1 MRFQHHRPLLAIALA
16 TTVAAGCAA
25 SSSSASPTSSPGA
38 AIAPSTAPSA
48 SLTPPGPSP
57 SATPALPTPTPLPPV
72 PLTARAKAALA
83 KYVTAS
89 TAPNRSFHASLSGAS
104 TVDGVDAG
112 VYTQELDVNGRDLSS
127 TATVAGT
134 TVRLVAVGDKMWVKS
149 GDGDWVEAPRNDQAL
164 ADVLDVFGY
173 VGDPTALV
181 YIGSTQEGGRPV
193 EHFRSG
199 GPIPYQ
205 TGAMRT
211 AGIFGSI
218 TDLGLTIEADGTP
231 LRLTYRSTGDVPNT
245 AGVVQHIESINLLQ
259 VSRWGEAIKI
269 TPPV

>member
-1 MRFQHHRPLLAIALA
+1 MRFHDHRPLLAIALA
-16 TTVAAGCAA
+16 TTVVAGCAA
-25 SSSSASPTSSPGA
+25 SSTSASPTS
-38 AIAPSTAPSA
+38 PSA
-48 SLTPPGPSP
+48 SFPAPSP
-57 SATPALPTPTPLPPV
+57 SASATPAPPTPTPLPPV

-83 KYVTAS
+83 KYVIVS
-89 TAPNRSFHASLSGAS
+89 TAANRSFHASLRGAS
-104 TVDGVDAG
+104 TVDGVDSG
-112 VYTQELDVNGRDLSS
+112 VYTYELDVNGPDVSS

-134 TVRLVAVGDKMWVKS
+134 TVHLVAVGDRMWVKS
-149 GDGDWVEAPRNDQAL
+149 GDGDWVEAARNDQAV
-164 ADVLDVFGY
+164 ADVLDIFGY

-199 GPIPYQ
+199 EPIPYQ
-205 TGAMRT
+205 TSAMRT

-231 LRLTYRSTGDVPNT
+231 LRMTYRSAGDVPNT
-245 AGVVQHIESINLLQ
+245 AGVVQHIESINLMQ

>member
-1 MRFQHHRPLLAIALA
+1 MRFHHHRPLVAIALSA
-16 TTVAAGCAA
+16 IVIAGCAA
-25 SSSSASPTSSPGA
+25 SNDSAAPTPSAGAAVASPTASSASFPT
-38 AIAPSTAPSA
+38 PSPSA
-48 SLTPPGPSP
+48 
-57 SATPALPTPTPLPPV
+57 SATPALPTPTPLLPV
-72 PLTARAKAALA
+72 PLTARARAALA

-89 TAPNRSFHASLSGAS
+89 TAANRSFHASLSGAS

-112 VYTQELDVNGRDLSS
+112 VYTYELDINGRDLSS

-134 TVRLVAVGDKMWVKS
+134 TVHLVAVGDKMWVKS
-149 GDGDWVEAPRNDQAL
+149 GDADWVEAPRNEQAL
-164 ADVLDVFGY
+164 ADVLDIFGY

-199 GPIPYQ
+199 EPIPYQ
-205 TGAMRT
+205 TSSMRT

-218 TDLGLTIEADGTP
+218 TDLGLTIETDGTP
-231 LRLTYRSTGDVPNT
+231 LRITYRSAGDVPNT
-245 AGVVQHIESINLLQ
+245 AGVIQHVESINLMQ